1 MKVKQRTIGGRSK
14 AAMASAAIALSL
26 LALPSVAEG
35 QSRNL
40 QSMWVIQPAAVP
52 AGERLLASGEFVLK
66 QRLLP
71 TGLAELEVPLSIGD
85 ETLPAG
91 TQLVEAR
98 TSGVKVFCVP
108 AVPKQ
113 KLVGASF
120 QPCLI
125 DADADGAFEGRF
137 NAISQTKS
145 ILMLTGKYPKKPRAI
160 AATRYRQVPPATMR
174 DEFFVAIERR
184 NYFNIYSRES
194 FMIAYGRDDQLE
206 RLTAPVSFK
215 SEEMPRELTVL
226 GSRFTAL
233 SEQDG
238 KMLIRVT
245 QAMPMQPFAV
255 ATTTS
260 YSFY

>member
-1 MKVKQRTIGGRSK
+1 MKQRATGGRSK
-14 AAMASAAIALSL
+14 TALASGAIALSL
-26 LALPSVAEG
+26 LAAPSMAEG
-35 QSRNL
+35 PSRNL
-40 QSMWVIQPAAVP
+40 QSMWVIQPAAAP
-52 AGERLLASGEFVLK
+52 AGERLLASGEFVLR

-71 TGLAELEVPLSIGD
+71 SGLAELDAPVSIND

-91 TQLVEAR
+91 TQLVEAQ
-98 TSGVKVFCVP
+98 TSGIKVFCVP
-108 AVPKQ
+108 GVPRQ

-120 QPCLI
+120 QPCLM
-125 DADADGAFEGRF
+125 DSDGDGAFEGWF
-137 NAISQTKS
+137 SALSQTKS

-160 AATRYRQVPPATMR
+160 AATRYREVSPATMR
-174 DEFFVAIERR
+174 DEYFVAIERR

-194 FMIAYGRDDQLE
+194 FMIAFGLGDRVE

-238 KMLIRVT
+238 KMLIRVS

-260 YSFY
+260 YTFY